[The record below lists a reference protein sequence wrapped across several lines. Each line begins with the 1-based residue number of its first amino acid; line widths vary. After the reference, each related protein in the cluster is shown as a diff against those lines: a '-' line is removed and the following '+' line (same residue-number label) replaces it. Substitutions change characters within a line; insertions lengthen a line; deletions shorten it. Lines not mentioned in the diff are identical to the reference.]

1 MLSLAKRF
9 AFLKLGPHYDWMRGS
24 GHGVQNTVIE
34 TLMHAAT
41 LIGWRHNSKS
51 KCYGEH
57 CFREGQRPVPA
68 LTATWHS
75 ARSATAGKMCASGL
89 LSNHGPMKRSSST
102 AAAIRSRY
110 WSSLQAG
117 GEAVGPSS
125 VKRVRHELVQTG
137 SRGLAT
143 PQKAPPVLT
152 KLLWCGHGTCTCGR
166 SSSRPCS
173 GLVQCCRR
181 ETRRVQV
188 GHARCQ
194 VNMAPGCSNG
204 VGCALHLSSI
214 VCLFASCRSGVSLG
228 SSEPLAMLVPG
239 HPAHFVQG
247 PMHRRSAPQDQMKHT
262 TSYVAAT
269 HTWLIVGAALDHL
282 GESDF
287 KAAHVGASEG
297 RSGS

>member
-1 MLSLAKRF
+1 M
-9 AFLKLGPHYDWMRGS
+9 
-24 GHGVQNTVIE
+24 VE
-34 TLMHAAT
+34 TLMHAAA
-41 LIGWRHNSKS
+41 LIRWRHNSKS
-51 KCYGEH
+51 ECYGKH
-57 CFREGQRPVPA
+57 CFREGRRPVPA

-89 LSNHGPMKRSSST
+89 LSNHGPMNRSSST

-137 SRGLAT
+137 SRGLTT

-204 VGCALHLSSI
+204 VGCALHLSRI
-214 VCLFASCRSGVSLG
+214 VWFLASCRSGVSLG
-228 SSEPLAMLVPG
+228 SRDPLAMLVPT
-239 HPAHFVQG
+239 HPAHVVQG
-247 PMHRRSAPQDQMKHT
+247 PMHRRSAPQDQ
-262 TSYVAAT
+262 
-269 HTWLIVGAALDHL
+269 IGAHYFIRCCHPYL
-282 GESDF
+282 
-287 KAAHVGASEG
+287 AHSRGCA
-297 RSGS
+297 

>member
-1 MLSLAKRF
+1 M
-9 AFLKLGPHYDWMRGS
+9 
-24 GHGVQNTVIE
+24 IE

-102 AAAIRSRY
+102 AAAIRKRY
-110 WSSLQAG
+110 WSSLQTG
-117 GEAVGPSS
+117 GEAVESSS
-125 VKRVRHELVQTG
+125 VDCVRHELVQTG
-137 SRGLAT
+137 NHRRAC
-143 PQKAPPVLT
+143 PQEAPPRLT

-166 SSSRPCS
+166 SRSRPCW

-181 ETRRVQV
+181 ETRRAQV
-188 GHARCQ
+188 GHSQRQ
-194 VNMAPGCSNG
+194 VNMAPGCRNG
-204 VGCALHLSSI
+204 VGCALQLNGIVSS
-214 VCLFASCRSGVSLG
+214 LASCRSGVSLG
-228 SSEPLAMLVPG
+228 SREPLAMLVPG

-247 PMHRRSAPQDQMKHT
+247 LLHRRSAPQDQMKHT
-262 TSYVAAT
+262 TSYVVDT
-269 HTWLIVGAALDHL
+269 YTWFIVGAALDHL

-297 RSGS
+297 RSGA